1 MNINIGTL
9 LLNLKINYI
18 NLGIIMKRSE
28 VINQISIALDT
39 GDEQAEEMLRIVEL
53 AGMSPPYYKKY
64 YYTREEAHH
73 TLDEDFGKDSKGCYI
88 IKHEWEPE
96 NEKK

>member
-1 MNINIGTL
+1 
-9 LLNLKINYI
+9 
-18 NLGIIMKRSE
+18 
-28 VINQISIALDT
+28 
-39 GDEQAEEMLRIVEL
+39 
-53 AGMSPPYYKKY
+53 MSPPYYKKY

-73 TLDEDFGKDSKGCYI
+73 TLDEDFGKDSKGFYI